1 MASGGRILAP
11 GRNALSSHTLNML
24 QLILHLIGDY
34 VTQSDWMANNKTK
47 RFAPAAAH
55 ALVYSLPFLLL
66 QPSCAA
72 FSVILVTHFLID
84 RYRLARFV
92 VWSKNV
98 VLTPYFGQSDP
109 RMRWSNCSGTGYPS
123 DTPPW
128 LAVWLLIAADNT
140 LHLAI
145 NYAALRWL

>member
-1 MASGGRILAP
+1 MI
-11 GRNALSSHTLNML
+11 

-47 RFAPAAAH
+47 SHLAAAVH

-66 QPSCAA
+66 DPSLLA
-72 FSVILVTHFLID
+72 FLTILVTHFLID
-84 RYRLARFV
+84 RYRLARYVVYAKNFV
-92 VWSKNV
+92 LSPHRPCDVEYNERW
-98 VLTPYFGQSDP
+98 
-109 RMRWSNCSGTGYPS
+109 RWSNCSATGYPS
-123 DTPPW
+123 DTPPF

-145 NYAALRWL
+145 NYLALTYL